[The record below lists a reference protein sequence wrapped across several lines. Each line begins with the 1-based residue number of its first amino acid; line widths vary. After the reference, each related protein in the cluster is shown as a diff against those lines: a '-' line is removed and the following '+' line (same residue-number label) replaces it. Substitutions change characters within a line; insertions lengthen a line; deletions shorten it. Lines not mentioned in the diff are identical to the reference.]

1 MNIKKNTNPS
11 PIVKLG
17 METPSTFDPD
27 VTVEQHVQDLRDF
40 INVLTDDQ
48 LRKFKIGSEILTENI
63 NQTEQFK
70 NRTGI

>member
-17 METPSTFDPD
+17 METSSTFDPD

-48 LRKFKIGSEILTENI
+48 LRKFKIGNEILTENI